1 MLDLIEKS
9 ENWTVIT
16 IDDKLMKKGVSKFKQ
31 MNDKDWSLVDC
42 ISMIISKDFDIAN
55 IFTND
60 HHFEQAGF
68 KILLHKDY
76 PMGARDLTTLLAQV
90 KEKNPEAV
98 IALCYPAGA
107 FTITAQAKEV
117 GFIGT
122 LIGVMLMFAAL
133 GVSLQ
138 QGDSGSI
145 RGAIGGFSQAVISS
159 LIGYIISVTCKWLH
173 FIETRKE
180 VEHA

>member
-1 MLDLIEKS
+1 MKPVFVDTSALIALGNSRDKYHNQSKKVFKELVISKREFFTTNAVILELTNAFSGAKYKPIALRLLDLIEKS

-68 KILLHKDY
+68 KILLK
-76 PMGARDLTTLLAQV
+76 
-90 KEKNPEAV
+90 
-98 IALCYPAGA
+98 
-107 FTITAQAKEV
+107 
-117 GFIGT
+117 
-122 LIGVMLMFAAL
+122 
-133 GVSLQ
+133 
-138 QGDSGSI
+138 
-145 RGAIGGFSQAVISS
+145 
-159 LIGYIISVTCKWLH
+159 
-173 FIETRKE
+173 
-180 VEHA
+180 